1 MELNDILL
9 ELTELAKKNNNSL
22 TEEEVE
28 NKIDNVEDLMTTYE
42 YLENLNIEVVK
53 DDDVPDEKLTYS
65 TNTSSLNLYMQAISK
80 IPLLSAE
87 EEFKYAT
94 LAKKGDRAAIDKLVE
109 SNLRLVVHVA
119 KRYSPNTTQSL
130 LDLVQEGNIGLM
142 RAAERFDV
150 DRGFKFST
158 YATYWIRQAISQSI
172 NDFSRTVRIP
182 NNSILTL
189 SKINKTIDA
198 LKETCDGE
206 PSDEAI
212 AEKLDLDPMAVHDL
226 RTIAL
231 PTYSLDFIVAEDKE
245 TNAVDLIPD
254 TNCVD
259 PEEFANS
266 ESRRAGIIRILETL
280 PPRDKEILTK
290 RYGLIT
296 GIPATLDEIGQ
307 DLHLTRERV
316 RQLEIKAMRKLRAP
330 ARVRAL
336 KEVV

>member
-1 MELNDILL
+1 
-9 ELTELAKKNNNSL
+9 
-22 TEEEVE
+22 
-28 NKIDNVEDLMTTYE
+28 
-42 YLENLNIEVVK
+42 
-53 DDDVPDEKLTYS
+53 
-65 TNTSSLNLYMQAISK
+65 
-80 IPLLSAE
+80 
-87 EEFKYAT
+87 
-94 LAKKGDRAAIDKLVE
+94 
-109 SNLRLVVHVA
+109 
-119 KRYSPNTTQSL
+119 
-130 LDLVQEGNIGLM
+130 
-142 RAAERFDV
+142 
-150 DRGFKFST
+150 
-158 YATYWIRQAISQSI
+158 
-172 NDFSRTVRIP
+172 
-182 NNSILTL
+182 
-189 SKINKTIDA
+189 
-198 LKETCDGE
+198 
-206 PSDEAI
+206 
-212 AEKLDLDPMAVHDL
+212 MAVHDL

-231 PTYSLDFIVAEDKE
+231 PTYSLDFIVSEDKE

-254 TNCVD
+254 TNCVN